1 MALQDNNT
9 LYEATL
15 TNHTPAMIGG
25 ANQGWIN
32 INGSIDYPRPTDIA
46 GKTRWWLRSIISAG
60 IYEQYNKG
68 IPINQLDKIA
78 GELMG
83 KIGNNETSASK
94 ISIILRPVNLYEYSL
109 TLRNIKNKY
118 YRQLKDLLEEQSRH
132 SSRDRRS
139 QIRRISWHLLH
150 NTCLNELIHN
160 KGECPEENEVCCALA
175 SSRVLLGLL
184 GKDIREAIP
193 LLPIPPKT
201 IQLKIQVKKRPGAE
215 LNEIEERILGLAL
228 GLALYA
234 SGIGRAQTRGYG
246 KLELLEEEKSDS
258 ILGETIREVY
268 ERLST
273 YHDAWEY
280 IAKQALRISQEYL
293 SRKQDLDR
301 MIKSIKTPNSMPRAY
316 TLHPKT
322 IDAWSGVCTR
332 IYSPKMDNC
341 TRCKPR
347 QTWCTVAAISQ
358 AVTKQYMKVYLAW
371 KSGKLYGG
379 KAPWKLHGAPLITM
393 YLGMERSVKKKG
405 KITGYIFNNDYDR
418 MLSPL
423 IFVPLEQRVNSILF
437 ARIIEPSLLEKYV
450 KYIVMLRMGQE
461 YYNIDYN
468 FKLLSSLVK
477 EGYDKDIKKL
487 LEFIK
492 KSGLIS
498 EEQFSHLYEDSE
510 SSSILRLRFFAEL
523 SNRILGLEKVLECDS
538 C

>member
-1 MALQDNNT
+1 MTIQDNNT

-94 ISIILRPVNLYEYSL
+94 ISIILRPVNLHEYSL
-109 TLRNIKNKY
+109 TLRSIKNRY
-118 YRQLKDLLEEQSRH
+118 YQQLKKLLEEQSRH
-132 SSRDRRS
+132 SSRGRRS
-139 QIRRISWHLLH
+139 QIRISWHLLH

-280 IAKQALRISQEYL
+280 IAKQALSISQEYL

-301 MIKSIKTPNSMPRAY
+301 MIKSTKTSNYIPRAY

-341 TRCKPR
+341 TRCKPG

-393 YLGMERSVKKKG
+393 YLGMERSVKKEG
-405 KITGYIFNNDYDR
+405 KITGYIFNNDYNR

-423 IFVPLEQRVNSILF
+423 IFVPLKQRVNSILF
-437 ARIIEPSLLEKYV
+437 ARIIEPSLLERYV
-450 KYIVMLRMGQE
+450 KYIDRREHSIRELLRIIKQAQE
-461 YYNIDYN
+461 GVHRDSDIVQ
-468 FKLLSSLVK
+468 LL
-477 EGYDKDIKKL
+477 EYIKKTGIPTQYYESL
-487 LEFIK
+487 YDVQNEF
-492 KSGLIS
+492 
-498 EEQFSHLYEDSE
+498 
-510 SSSILRLRFFAEL
+510 SILRLRFFAEL
-523 SNRILGLEKVLECDS
+523 PNRILGLEKVLECDS